1 MEIAQVTAQGPA
13 TTETTS
19 TTDALGQDT
28 FLQLLVTQLK
38 YQDPMNPMDSAES
51 LLQTAQ
57 FTMVDKLNIIADA
70 VTGQN
75 QFGQL
80 SAVGSIVGKE
90 ATYVDALGNQ
100 NVGTIDAASVTEN
113 GVLLTVDGMSISLD
127 SVISYAD
134 NDTPVVERQI
144 PDSPAD
150 VASMSRQELLTGT
163 DPVYVDYGGPRDFT
177 VVSVIDDAGA
187 LSSDLPFRDLFIAA
201 GNRWGV
207 PPEILAGI
215 AKAESGFNLDAVS
228 PDNAQ
233 GLMQFLPSTADW
245 MGVDPSN
252 PASAIDGAARYI
264 RAELDKFDDMSL
276 AIAAYNAGSGNVSKY
291 GGIPPFAE
299 TQAYVPKVLSFAG
312 WS

>member
-1 MEIAQVTAQGPA
+1 MDITNVTSQGPA
-13 TTETTS
+13 TSTTAP

-90 ATYVDALGNQ
+90 ATYIDVLGNQ
-100 NVGTIDAASVTEN
+100 NVGVIDAARVDEN
-113 GVLLTVDGMSISLD
+113 GVVLTIGGMTVSLD
-127 SVISYAD
+127 SVVSYSDASA
-134 NDTPVVERQI
+134 PRAEHGI
-144 PDSPAD
+144 PDATAD
-150 VASMSRQELLTGT
+150 VAAMSRQELLTGT
-163 DPVYVDYGGPRDFT
+163 DPVYVEYDGPRDFT
-177 VVSVIDDAGA
+177 VVSVVDDAGDLA
-187 LSSDLPFRDLFIAA
+187 ADLPFRDVFIAA

-207 PPEILAGI
+207 PPEILAGM

-233 GLMQFLPSTADW
+233 GLMQFLPSTATW

-264 RAELDKFDDMSL
+264 RAELEKFDDMEL

-291 GGIPPFAE
+291 DGIPPFAE
-299 TQAYVPKVLSFAG
+299 TQAYVPRVLSFAG

>member
-1 MEIAQVTAQGPA
+1 MDITNVTSQGPA
-13 TTETTS
+13 TSTTAP

-90 ATYVDALGNQ
+90 ATYIDVLGNQ
-100 NVGTIDAASVTEN
+100 NVGIIDAARVDEN
-113 GVLLTVDGMSISLD
+113 GVVLTIGGMTVSLD
-127 SVISYAD
+127 SVVSYSDASA
-134 NDTPVVERQI
+134 PRAEHGI
-144 PDSPAD
+144 PDVAAD
-150 VASMSRQELLTGT
+150 VAAMSRQELLTGT
-163 DPVYVDYGGPRDFT
+163 DPVYVEYDGPRDFT
-177 VVSVIDDAGA
+177 VVSVVDEAGDLVA
-187 LSSDLPFRDLFIAA
+187 DLPFRDVFIAA

-207 PPEILAGI
+207 PPEILAGM

-233 GLMQFLPSTADW
+233 GLMQFLPSTATW

-264 RAELDKFDDMSL
+264 RAELEKFDDMEL

-291 GGIPPFAE
+291 DGIPPFAE
-299 TQAYVPKVLSFAG
+299 TQAYVPRVLSFAG